1 MSIDRNELDNYF
13 MKPQFLEGIGNIY
26 PISISDYEKFS
37 SLARKYITQGITTL
51 HNLYKVNK
59 KVNVL
64 DYFVDMGM
72 KMDKELSDLKSI
84 QNNIPRD
91 EDEKN
96 KIDELNKLYEV
107 YSSGQIL
114 VYSIY
119 EMEELFSLIL
129 KKKVIFKY
137 SITEDGLNYIF
148 DIGDGLYITRDNFK
162 EFRSIIMW
170 QNLLYE
176 IPTSKDKKINESIQQ
191 SIKSQSKNNKG
202 GDLCAMISAV
212 GIERG
217 LSDDEIFQYTY
228 YRLRFDYEI
237 ITRKMYNLF
246 MFMLRSQGCNDAKI
260 VELSEEV
267 NLRFNPY
274 DMLVGEFKVNSLDKL
289 LQQN

>member
-91 EDEKN
+91 KDEKN
-96 KIDELNKLYEV
+96 KIDELNKLYEL

-114 VYSIY
+114 IYSIY

-137 SITEDGLNYIF
+137 SLTEDGLNYIF
-148 DIGDGLYITRDNFK
+148 DIGEGLYITRDNFK

-176 IPTSKDKKINESIQQ
+176 MPTSKDKKINESIQQ